1 MASLK
6 WGVLGAAR
14 IAREQV
20 VPAIQRSGTGE
31 VVAVS
36 SASGRAAEFA
46 AAAGIGR
53 HYGSHEELLADP
65 EVQAVYV
72 PLPNAAHAAWTEAAA
87 TAGKHVL
94 CEKPIVLS
102 SAELARVE
110 EAARGAGVHVAEA
123 FMYRH
128 HPQLARVREL
138 IADGAV
144 GDVVALQAR
153 LHFALERTSEPDI
166 RLRADLGGGS
176 LRDLG
181 CYPVDL
187 FGTLLDAEPDEVRAV
202 AVREGAGE
210 PDAGSGVDRRLSAS
224 LRYGD
229 VVASLDCSFDVPFT
243 NTATVLG
250 TRGRLSLTDAF
261 RADRQLEGAG
271 TLVLERDGERSEEQ
285 VPGDQYAAE
294 VAAFAEAVAGAGAG
308 SGARDWDTTVRTVR
322 TVERI
327 AEAAGLPGAGT
338 EGRA

>member
-1 MASLK
+1 MAALR

-14 IAREQV
+14 IAGEQV
-20 VPAIQRSGTGE
+20 VPAIQRSGAGQ

-46 AAAGIGR
+46 ADAGIAR

-65 EVQAVYV
+65 LVEAVYV

-87 TAGKHVL
+87 RAGKHVL
-94 CEKPIVLS
+94 CEKPVVLGT
-102 SAELARVE
+102 AELARVE
-110 EAARGAGVHVAEA
+110 EAARAGGVHVAEG
-123 FMYRH
+123 FMYRY
-128 HPQLARVREL
+128 HPQLARLREL
-138 IADGAV
+138 VAVGAV

-153 LHFALERTSEPDI
+153 LHFALERTAEPDI

-187 FGTLLDAEPDEVRAV
+187 FGTLLEAEPDEVRAV

-210 PDAGSGVDRRLSAS
+210 TDSGSGVDRRLSAS

-250 TRGRLSLTDAF
+250 TRGSLHLTDAF
-261 RADRQLEGAG
+261 RADRQPEGTG
-271 TLVLERDGERSEEQ
+271 TLVLERDGERTQEQ

-294 VAAFAEAVAGAGAG
+294 VTAFAALVAGTGP
-308 SGARDWDTTVRTVR
+308 SDWEGTVRTVR
-322 TVERI
+322 TLERV
-327 AEAAGLPGAGT
+327 AAAAGLAGADA
-338 EGRA
+338 ESRP